1 MQRRTAI
8 AAILT
13 GVASPFFTGRS
24 RIMDT
29 RFPTS
34 EIAAIERH
42 VSGRLGVAAIDI
54 ATGRRLTYRATE
66 RFPMCSTFKWLL
78 AAQVLA
84 FVDAGQEQLSRVIPF
99 SSRDLL
105 DYAPITRG
113 RVGDGG
119 LSVAEL
125 SAAAVRHSDNTAAN
139 LLLRRVGGPAS
150 LTAYLRQLGDAVT
163 RLDRIEPHLNSA
175 LPGDVRDTT
184 TPSAMIAN
192 MEALLLRDR
201 LTGSS
206 RALLLDWLVGN
217 TTGDDKLRAGFPPG
231 WRVGD
236 KTGSGANGTTNDVA
250 IIWPSSEQP
259 LLVAAY
265 LTETSASL
273 PARAQA
279 IAAVARTVATWVEKA

>member
-13 GVASPFFTGRS
+13 GFASPFLTGPS
-24 RIMDT
+24 RISGT
-29 RFPTS
+29 RSSTA
-34 EIAAIERH
+34 ELAAIERH
-42 VSGRLGVAAIDI
+42 VSGRLGVAAMDI

-78 AAQVLA
+78 AAQVLSL
-84 FVDAGQEQLSRVIPF
+84 VDAGQEQLSHVIPY
-99 SSRDLL
+99 SARDLL
-105 DYAPITRG
+105 DYAPITRA

-175 LPGDVRDTT
+175 VPGDVRDTT

-192 MEALLLRDR
+192 MEALLLRDQ

-217 TTGDDKLRAGFPPG
+217 TTGDDKLRAGLPPA

-250 IIWPSSEQP
+250 IIWPSSGQP

-273 PARAQA
+273 PDRAQA